1 MTWKPASFDNDEGHS
16 SAMKTCPA
24 SPLHAAIGAIIPGN
38 EGDAGRCTVS
48 ASRRLLARLRRAL
61 REERQRGKAGHWSY
75 DLNRHIALAEA
86 HKTELS
92 RLEALTGRSCGRA
105 LGAPT
110 TGSLRPPS
118 LDR

>member
-1 MTWKPASFDNDEGHS
+1 MTSKPTSFGNDHRYPRAAKDLS
-16 SAMKTCPA
+16 DA
-24 SPLHAAIGAIIPGN
+24 PLHAPLGVIIPG
-38 EGDAGRCTVS
+38 GGVDVDRYTAPS
-48 ASRRLLARLRRAL
+48 SRRLLVRLRKAL
-61 REERQRGKAGHWSY
+61 REERRRGQAGHWSY

-92 RLEALTGRSCGRA
+92 RLEALTGRSCGRS

-110 TGSLRPPS
+110 TGMLRPPS